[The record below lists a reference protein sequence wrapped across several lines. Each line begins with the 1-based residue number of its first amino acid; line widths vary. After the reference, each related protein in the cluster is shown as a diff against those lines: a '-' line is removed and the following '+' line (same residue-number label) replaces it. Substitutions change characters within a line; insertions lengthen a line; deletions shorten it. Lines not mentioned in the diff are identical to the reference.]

1 MPEDERQTQALS
13 LLAQGEI
20 EIKGRMPWSSNGTFL
35 VGLCRGEAAADAV
48 YKPLRGERPLW
59 DFPRGLYRR
68 ELAAYR
74 VSEALGWRIVP
85 ETVLRREAPLGEGSL
100 QLFVDADFAHHYFT
114 LVDEEKHHDQLRR
127 IAVFDLLAN
136 NADRKSGHCLL
147 AASGHIWAIDHGVC
161 FHSQPKLRTVIWDFV
176 GEPLDEGL
184 RADVARVAA
193 DPPMLDDLLQPAE
206 VAAFIR
212 RASIISELARFPDPG
227 PDRPYPW
234 PMV

>member
-1 MPEDERQTQALS
+1 M
-13 LLAQGEI
+13 GEI

-35 VGLCRGEAAADAV
+35 VGLCQGDAAADAV

-68 ELAAYR
+68 EIAAYR

-85 ETVLRREAPLGEGSL
+85 ETVERREAPLGEGSL
-100 QLFVDADFAHHYFT
+100 QLFVEADFSHHYFT
-114 LVDEEKHHDQLRR
+114 LVDHEEHHDQLRR

-147 AASGHIWAIDHGVC
+147 GESGHVWAIDHGVC

-176 GEPLDEGL
+176 GEPMDERL
-184 RADVARVAA
+184 RSDVARMAA
-193 DPPMLDDLLQPAE
+193 DPPVLDDLLAPLE
-206 VAAFIR
+206 VAAFAR
-212 RASIISELARFPDPG
+212 RASIVSQLDRFPDPG